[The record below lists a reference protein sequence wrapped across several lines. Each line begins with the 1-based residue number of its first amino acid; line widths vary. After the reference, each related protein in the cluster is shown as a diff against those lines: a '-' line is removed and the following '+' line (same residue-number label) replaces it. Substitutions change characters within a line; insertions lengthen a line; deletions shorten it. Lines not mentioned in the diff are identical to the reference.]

1 MTKRW
6 MAAWGWAWL
15 GAAVAT
21 GADSVERKVV
31 LLAGRASHGKGE
43 HEFKAG
49 CEVLAAAL
57 AQIPGFKPV
66 VVTNGWPTDASV
78 FDGARAVVMYA
89 DGGNGHPAIA
99 KDRLALLD
107 GLAAKGVGI
116 AALHYGVE
124 VPKGDPGEAML
135 RWTGGYFETFWS
147 VNPTWTARFESLPA
161 HPVTRGVAP
170 FEVRDEWYYHMRFVP
185 QMKGVTPILAVL
197 PPADTLQRPDG
208 PHSGNPAVRASV
220 AKGEPQVLMWVYERP
235 SGGRGMGFTGGHFHR
250 NWSHEGFRK
259 AVVNGVAWIAGSEIP
274 PTGWDSRLTAGQ
286 LGSGLDAK

>member
-6 MAAWGWAWL
+6 ITS
-15 GAAVAT
+15 GAACLLAAAMALA
-21 GADSVERKVV
+21 ADPIERKVV
-31 LLAGRASHGKGE
+31 LLAGRASHGRGE

-57 AQIPGFKPV
+57 AQVPGFKAV
-66 VVTNGWPTDASV
+66 VVTNGWPKDNAV
-78 FDGARAVVMYA
+78 FAGAHAVVLYA

-124 VPKGDPGEAML
+124 VPKGDPGDAML

-147 VNPTWTARFESLPA
+147 VNPTWTARFQSLPNHA
-161 HPVTRGVAP
+161 VTRGVAP
-170 FEVRDEWYYHMRFVP
+170 FEVNDEWYYHMRFVP
-185 QMKGVTPILAVL
+185 DMKGVTPILAVV
-197 PPADTLQRPDG
+197 PPQATLQRPDG
-208 PHSGNPAVRASV
+208 PHSGNPAVRAAV
-220 AKGEPQVLMWVYERP
+220 ARGEAQVLMWVYERP
-235 SGGRGMGFTGGHFHR
+235 GGGRGMGFTGGHFHR

-259 AVVNGVAWIAGSEIP
+259 AVVNGLAWIAGADVP
-274 PTGWDSRLTAGQ
+274 ATGWDSRITPAQ
-286 LGSGLDAK
+286 LGSGLDSK

>member
-1 MTKRW
+1 MKHPAW
-6 MAAWGWAWL
+6 AAGT
-15 GAAVAT
+15 AAILAGIVAT
-21 GADSVERKVV
+21 GMEAAERKVV
-31 LLAGRASHGKGE
+31 LLAGRASHGRGE

-57 AQIPGFKPV
+57 RQVPGIQPV
-66 VVTNGWPTDASV
+66 VVTNGWPAHPGV
-78 FDGARAVVMYA
+78 FDGAHAVVVYA

-99 KDRLALLD
+99 KERLQLLD

-116 AALHYGVE
+116 GALHYGVE

-147 VNPTWTARFESLPA
+147 VNPTWTARFDKLPT

-170 FEVRDEWYYHMRFVP
+170 FEVHDEWYYHMRFVP
-185 QMKGVTPILAVL
+185 DMKGVTPVLAVV
-197 PPADTLQRPDG
+197 PPSSTLQRPDG
-208 PHSGNPAVRASV
+208 PHSGNPAVRAAV
-220 AKGEPQVLMWVYERP
+220 GRGEPQVLMWVYERP
-235 SGGRGMGFTGGHFHR
+235 GGGRGMGFTGGHFHR

-259 AVVNGVAWIAGSEIP
+259 VVVNGVVWIAGGEVP
-274 PTGWDSRLTAGQ
+274 EQGWNSTLTPGQ